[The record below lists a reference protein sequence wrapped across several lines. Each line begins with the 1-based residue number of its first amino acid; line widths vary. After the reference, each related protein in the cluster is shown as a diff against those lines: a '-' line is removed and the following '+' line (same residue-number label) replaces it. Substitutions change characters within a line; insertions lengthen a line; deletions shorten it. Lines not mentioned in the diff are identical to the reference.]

1 MRLLHSPGIIM
12 NVKKIRRLM
21 RKYGLRCPIRKANP
35 YRRMMK
41 AIQTGTT
48 APNVVNREF
57 RQAPRK
63 VLLTDISYLR
73 FKNGTCYLSTI
84 LDAFTHEVLAYCVSG
99 SLKVDFVLETVDR
112 LIAGYGSTL
121 DDNAIVHSDQGAHY
135 TSYDR
140 ILCSGLRQS

>member
-73 FKNGTCYLSTI
+73 FKTGSSQDTAVPWMIMPSSTATREHTI
-84 LDAFTHEVLAYCVSG
+84 PVT
-99 SLKVDFVLETVDR
+99 
-112 LIAGYGSTL
+112 I
-121 DDNAIVHSDQGAHY
+121 
-135 TSYDR
+135 SYK
-140 ILCSGLRQS
+140 S